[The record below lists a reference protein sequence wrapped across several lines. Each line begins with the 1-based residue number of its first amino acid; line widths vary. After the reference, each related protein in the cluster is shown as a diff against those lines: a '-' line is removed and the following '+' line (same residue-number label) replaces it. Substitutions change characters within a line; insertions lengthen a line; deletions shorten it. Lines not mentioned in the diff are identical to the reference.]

1 MWKYLLGAWVVTS
14 LFDDSYEDR
23 RWKYN
28 RLVAKHRQQMD
39 ERVDNYIRLI
49 GLDSI
54 AERAIADFFEAN
66 LDIYSSEEI
75 NYILVGIYEEL
86 PDAACRIA
94 QMIDEMPGTPHP
106 RGFGVDFV

>member
-28 RLVAKHRQQMD
+28 LLVAKHRQQMD

-49 GLDSI
+49 ELDPI
-54 AERAIADFFEAN
+54 AELGIADFFQAN
-66 LDIYSSEEI
+66 LDVYSSEEI
-75 NYILVGIYEEL
+75 NYILVGIYQEL
-86 PDAACRIA
+86 PEAACRIA
-94 QMIDEMPGTPHP
+94 QMIDEMPLAPQP